1 MSFVTAPIVA
11 YRPSV
16 QLDGEQK
23 WRGRQPCSGGDVG
36 APRKIKKE
44 IGRDFI
50 NEKKKAS
57 NILDTVGDVVTVSV
71 AFVAS
76 IVSSM
81 RPTRHQVHR

>member
-1 MSFVTAPIVA
+1 MEGATVLA
-11 YRPSV
+11 
-16 QLDGEQK
+16 Q
-23 WRGRQPCSGGDVG
+23 GDVG
-36 APRKIKKE
+36 QEKRE
-44 IGRDFI
+44 IDRDFI
-50 NEKKKAS
+50 NGEKKAS